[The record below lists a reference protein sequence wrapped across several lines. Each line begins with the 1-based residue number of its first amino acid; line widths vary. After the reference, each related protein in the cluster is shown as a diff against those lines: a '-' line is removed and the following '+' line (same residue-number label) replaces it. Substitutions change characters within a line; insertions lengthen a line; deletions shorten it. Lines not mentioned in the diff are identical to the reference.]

1 MASKLITTHE
11 LTGTRVLGGKNGKRR
26 IGKIRRFVFHP
37 KEKRCVGFI
46 VKRPDLLW
54 MFRRKDRFVSLD
66 GYDLVDGRVVIRNI
80 PEATDRA
87 ACRALG
93 VDWDSCVLWIGM
105 PVMTEDGESLGA
117 VGSVTF
123 DRIVGTVDS
132 VEVDLGATANAL
144 LGKRIIPSSLITGF
158 RRGKGVALSQ
168 TGSASAEEEEVLG
181 AIMVSNEARDIPV
194 EGGVAEQAGKATAVA
209 VDKAHTVVDK
219 AKPIVSEAAQK
230 TGEAVNKGAY
240 VTGKQISRSKTMFSD
255 FKEEYSKAR
264 GPKPKPEE
272 KAIDK
277 APATSETPTRKK
289 QSASKQPASKKNMF
303 SAFKEEYDKARH
315 DEE

>member
-11 LTGTRVLGGKNGKRR
+11 LTGTRVLGGKNGRKR

-37 KEKRCVGFI
+37 KEKRCIGFI

-54 MFRRKDRFVSLD
+54 MFRRKDRFVSID
-66 GYDLVDGRVVIRNI
+66 GYDLVDGRVVIRDI

-117 VGSVTF
+117 VGSVAF
-123 DRIVGTVDS
+123 DRMGGTVDS

-144 LGKRIIPSSLITGF
+144 LGTRIVPASLITGF
-158 RRGKGVALSQ
+158 RRGKGAVLSQ
-168 TGSASAEEEEVLG
+168 TGNGVVEGDGALG

-219 AKPIVSEAAQK
+219 AKPIVSEAAHK

-240 VTGKQISRSKTMFSD
+240 ATGKQISRSKTMFSD
-255 FKEEYSKAR
+255 FKEEYDKAR
-264 GPKPKPEE
+264 GPKRQHEE
-272 KAIDK
+272 KAIGK
-277 APATSETPTRKK
+277 ASSASGAATRKK
-289 QSASKQPASKKNMF
+289 ASVSKQPAKKKNMF